1 MAGHSKW
8 KNIQQKKGKTD
19 AARGRIFTKIGK
31 ELMVAAKD
39 NPNIET
45 NSRLK
50 DVVAKAKAANMPM
63 DNINRA
69 IKKAAGLLEGESYE
83 EITYEGYGPGGPA
96 FIVDALT
103 DNKNR
108 TAATVRHAFDKV
120 GGNLGTTG
128 SVTFMFNRK
137 GQIIIELTEDLDTDT
152 LELTAIEAGAE
163 NIITEEDSLE
173 IITEPEDFSSV
184 SDALERAGFTFAQS
198 GVTMLPNIY
207 TEVDMENAKNIQK
220 LIDILEEDDDINE
233 VYHNTE
239 FPDEFE
245 G

>member
-8 KNIQQKKGKTD
+8 KNIAQKKGKTD
-19 AARGRIFTKIGK
+19 AARGKIFTKIGK

-39 NPNIET
+39 NPNIES

-69 IKKAAGLLEGESYE
+69 IKKAAGLLDGESYE

-128 SVTFMFNRK
+128 SVTFLFNRK
-137 GQIIIELTEDLDTDT
+137 GQILVEVTEDLDMDT
-152 LELTAIEAGAE
+152 LELTAIDAGAE
-163 NIITEEDSLE
+163 NIITEDDTLE
-173 IITEPEDFSSV
+173 IITEPEDFSAV
-184 SDALERAGFTFAQS
+184 AEALEKAGFAFIQS
-198 GVTMLPNIY
+198 GITMLPNLY

-220 LIDILEEDDDINE
+220 LIDLLEEDDDISE
-233 VYHNTE
+233 VYHNTD

>member
-8 KNIQQKKGKTD
+8 KNIQQRKGKTD

-39 NPNIET
+39 NPNIES

-69 IKKAAGLLEGESYE
+69 IKKAAGLLEGDSYE

-128 SVTFMFNRK
+128 SVTFLFDRK
-137 GQIIIELTEDLDTDT
+137 GQIIIERTEDLDMDT
-152 LELTAIEAGAE
+152 LELSAIESGAE

-173 IITEPEDFSSV
+173 IITAPEDYSSV
-184 SDALERAGFTFAQS
+184 ADALEAAGFTFAQS
-198 GVTMLPNIY
+198 GITMLPNIY
-207 TEVDMENAKNIQK
+207 TAVDMETAKNIQK
-220 LIDILEEDDDINE
+220 LIDLLEEDDDINE